1 MKLKIYQIDA
11 FTNTI
16 FKGNSAA
23 VIILDE
29 WLEVEMMQSIAINNN
44 LSETAFAKKCDDLS
58 YEIRWFSPITEID
71 FCGHATLATA
81 FVLFEENILLKEVSF
96 LAKAVGSLKV
106 SKLNDGYIEMIF
118 PNRKPQK
125 VDNIP
130 KELKKGLSIEPK
142 DVLVNQQTYFV
153 VYPNEEDVHNVQVNL
168 DEIKKLAPL
177 DVTITAKSKE
187 YDFITRYFWPAN
199 GGIEDPVT
207 GSMHTGA
214 APLWAERLN
223 KNDLIAYQASKRGGV
238 LLCKVEGSSVTIFGK
253 AVKYLEGYITIG
265 DKNE

>member
-44 LSETAFAKKCDDLS
+44 LSETAFAKKCDES
-58 YEIRWFSPITEID
+58 TYEIRWFSPITEID

-81 FVLFEENILLKEVSF
+81 FVLFKENILLKEVIF
-96 LAKAVGSLKV
+96 IAKAVGSLKV
-106 SKLNDGYIEMIF
+106 SQLDDGYIEMIF

-130 KELKKGLSIEPK
+130 QELKKGLSIEPK

-168 DEIKKLAPL
+168 DEIKKLGPL
-177 DVTITAKSKE
+177 DVTVTAKSKE
-187 YDFITRYFWPAN
+187 YDFISRYFWPAN

-223 KNDLIAYQASKRGGV
+223 KNELLAFQASKRGGI
-238 LLCKVEGSSVTIFGK
+238 LKCKVSDDQVVILGQ
-253 AVKYLEGYITIG
+253 AVLYLEGYIN
-265 DKNE
+265 KE

>member
-11 FTNTI
+11 FTNKI
-16 FKGNSAA
+16 FKGNPAA

-29 WLEVEMMQSIAINNN
+29 WLEIEMMQSIAIENN
-44 LSETAFAKKCDDLS
+44 LSETAFAKKCGNS
-58 YEIRWFSPITEID
+58 TYEIRWFSPITEID

-81 FVLFEENILLKEVSF
+81 FVLFKENHLLKEVIF
-96 LAKAVGSLKV
+96 IAKAVGSLKV
-106 SKLNDGYIEMIF
+106 SQLDDGYIEMIF

-125 VDNIP
+125 VYNIP
-130 KELKKGLSIEPK
+130 EELKKGLSIEPK

-153 VYPNEEDVHNVQVNL
+153 VYSNEEDVYNVEVNL
-168 DEIKKLAPL
+168 DEIKKLAPV
-177 DVTITAKSKE
+177 DVTVTAKSKE
-187 YDFITRYFWPAN
+187 YDFISRYFWPAN

-223 KNDLIAYQASKRGGV
+223 KNELLAFQASSRGGI
-238 LLCKVEGSSVTIFGK
+238 LKCKVSEDQVVILGQ
-253 AVKYLEGYITIG
+253 AVLYLEGYIN
-265 DKNE
+265 KE

>member
-44 LSETAFAKKCDDLS
+44 LSESAFAKKCNES
-58 YEIRWFSPITEID
+58 TYEIRWFSPITEID

-81 FVLFEENILLKEVSF
+81 FVLFKENILLKEVIF
-96 LAKAVGSLKV
+96 IAKAVGSLKV
-106 SKLNDGYIEMIF
+106 SQLDDGYIEMIF

-130 KELKKGLSIEPK
+130 QELEKGLSIEPK

-153 VYPNEEDVHNVQVNL
+153 VYPNEEDVYNVQVNL
-168 DEIKKLAPL
+168 DEIKKLGPL
-177 DVTITAKSKE
+177 DVTVTAKSKE
-187 YDFITRYFWPAN
+187 YDFISRYFWPAN

-223 KNDLIAYQASKRGGV
+223 KNELLAFQASKRGGI
-238 LLCKVEGSSVTIFGK
+238 LKCKVSDDQVLILGQ
-253 AVKYLEGYITIG
+253 AVLYLEGYIN
-265 DKNE
+265 KE

>member
-44 LSETAFAKKCDDLS
+44 LSETAFAKKCDES
-58 YEIRWFSPITEID
+58 TYEIRWFSPITEID

-81 FVLFEENILLKEVSF
+81 FVLFKENILLKEVIF
-96 LAKAVGSLKV
+96 IAKAVGSLKV
-106 SKLNDGYIEMIF
+106 SQLDDGYIEMIF

-130 KELKKGLSIEPK
+130 QELKKGLSIEPK

-153 VYPNEEDVHNVQVNL
+153 VYPNEEDVYNVQVNL
-168 DEIKKLAPL
+168 DEIKKLGPL
-177 DVTITAKSKE
+177 DVTVTAKSKE
-187 YDFITRYFWPAN
+187 YDFISRYFWPAN

-223 KNDLIAYQASKRGGV
+223 KNELLAFQASKRGGI
-238 LLCKVEGSSVTIFGK
+238 LKCKVSDDQVLILGQ
-253 AVKYLEGYITIG
+253 AVLYLEGYIN
-265 DKNE
+265 KE

>member
-44 LSETAFAKKCDDLS
+44 LSETAFAKKCDES
-58 YEIRWFSPITEID
+58 TYEIRWFSPITEID

-81 FVLFEENILLKEVSF
+81 FVLFKENILLKEVIF
-96 LAKAVGSLKV
+96 IAKAVGSLKV
-106 SKLNDGYIEMIF
+106 SQLDDGYIEMIF
-118 PNRKPQK
+118 SNRKPQK

-130 KELKKGLSIEPK
+130 QELKKGLSIEPK

-153 VYPNEEDVHNVQVNL
+153 VYPNEEDVYNVQVNL
-168 DEIKKLAPL
+168 DEIKKLGPL
-177 DVTITAKSKE
+177 DVTVTAKSKE
-187 YDFITRYFWPAN
+187 YDFISRYFWPAN

-223 KNDLIAYQASKRGGV
+223 KNELLAFQASKRGGI
-238 LLCKVEGSSVTIFGK
+238 LKCKVSDDQVVILGQ
-253 AVKYLEGYITIG
+253 AVLYLEGYIN
-265 DKNE
+265 KE